1 LEKWANCSANA
12 VGGGRDLG
20 HRLAMRRKD
29 REIKGPADILAI
41 IEAADSC
48 RIGFIDERGATPVPY
63 VVAMNFG
70 FELAPDGTPAGTF
83 WFHCAREGLK
93 LDLMRPHPEVCVQ
106 LDADHEPVTNA
117 LGCGWG
123 MKYASV
129 VAHGRASI
137 VEDPEQR
144 RHGLDCLMDHYA
156 RLWGVPEGAR
166 PHEYDAKS
174 VALTTIFR
182 VDVNN
187 LTAKRKA

>member
-1 LEKWANCSANA
+1 
-12 VGGGRDLG
+12 
-20 HRLAMRRKD
+20 MRRKD
-29 REIKGPADILAI
+29 REINGPADILAI

-48 RIGFIDERGATPVPY
+48 RLGLIDDRGGKPVPY

-70 FELAPDGTPAGTF
+70 FEPEPDGARGTF
-83 WFHCAREGLK
+83 WFHCAKEGLK
-93 LDLMRPHPEVCVQ
+93 LDLLRRQPDVCVQ
-106 LDADHEPVTNA
+106 LDGDHVPVTNA

-129 VAHGRASI
+129 LARGRARI

-156 RLWGVPEGAR
+156 RLWGVPAGGQPR
-166 PHEYDAKS
+166 EYDEKS

-182 VDVNN
+182 VDVDN
-187 LTAKRKA
+187 LSAKRRA

>member
-1 LEKWANCSANA
+1 
-12 VGGGRDLG
+12 
-20 HRLAMRRKD
+20 MRRKD
-29 REIKGPADILAI
+29 REINGPSEILAI

-48 RIGFIDERGATPVPY
+48 RLGLVDDRGPQPMPY

-70 FELAPDGTPAGTF
+70 FQPGAGGTPGGTF
-83 WFHCAREGLK
+83 WFHCAKEGLK
-93 LDLMRPHPEVCVQ
+93 LDLLRRRPEVCVQ
-106 LDADHEPVTNA
+106 LDVDHVPVTNA

-129 VAHGRASI
+129 LARGQARI
-137 VEDPEQR
+137 VEDPEER
-144 RHGLDCLMDHYA
+144 RRGLDCLMDHYA
-156 RLWGVPEGAR
+156 RLWAVPQGAR

-182 VDVNN
+182 VDVDS